1 MTDRMPYIQYM
12 TVLYLGYYIYIVNT
26 RLERSKQFDFMLI
39 YYFCQGLCVSDIRTL
54 DRDFRW
60 ILEDLGRCNPK
71 PDIKM
76 QDIQ

>member
-1 MTDRMPYIQYM
+1 MPYIQDM
-12 TVLYLGYYIYIVNT
+12 TVLYLGYCIYIVST
-26 RLERSKQFDFMLI
+26 RLERSKQFDFMLT

-76 QDIQ
+76 HDIQ